1 MQRFLQSGGIWKDS
15 PVSSASSEGGAIS
28 TPLTDQTVAE
38 SQEAVFECEVANPES
53 EGEWLRD
60 GKHLALSDSFRSES
74 DGHKRRL
81 VIAAA
86 KLDDAGEYT
95 YKVATSKTSA
105 KLKVEGQWSRDRL
118 TFPPATALAAATV
131 KVKPASI

>member
-1 MQRFLQSGGIWKDS
+1 MFNYTVMSLVCEHFKGLTCTLS
-15 PVSSASSEGGAIS
+15 VFEGGAIS
-28 TPLTDQTVAE
+28 KPLTDHTVAE

-53 EGEWLRD
+53 EGDWLKD
-60 GKHLALSDSFRSES
+60 GKHLALSNNFRSES

-86 KLDDAGEYT
+86 KLDDVGEYT

-105 KLKVEGQWSRDRL
+105 KLKVEGR
-118 TFPPATALAAATV
+118 
-131 KVKPASI
+131 